1 MTPPNL
7 PRQTTIS
14 LCAEL
19 LEVLEEELHAII
31 SHDGRRLGNLHEAKL
46 SLVRALEQPW
56 IAQPGIAQPGIEQ
69 PGIEQPG
76 IEQPGIAR
84 PDLTE
89 NERIALSHCRE
100 RNQRNGALL
109 EMRRRHADR
118 ALRILHHIPDTG
130 ATYDRTGAAHGLTT
144 SRYRTLA

>member
-19 LEVLEEELHAII
+19 LEVLQEELHAII
-31 SHDGRRLGNLHEAKL
+31 SHDGRRLGDLHEAKL

-56 IAQPGIAQPGIEQ
+56 IAQPGIAQ